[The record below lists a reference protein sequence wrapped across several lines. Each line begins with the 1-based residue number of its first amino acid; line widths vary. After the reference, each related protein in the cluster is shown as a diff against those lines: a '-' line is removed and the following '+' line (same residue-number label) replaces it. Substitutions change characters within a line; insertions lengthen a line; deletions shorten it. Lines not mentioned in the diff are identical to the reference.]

1 LICLQLIKRQ
11 FGMVGQ
17 VSQAT
22 GGASAQS
29 TGTVCLDLARCIRDK
44 LPLEKRDDYV
54 ELEDWLTDHDDETLA
69 ANRAQLRDYI
79 GRGTFGNSEKEFVHC
94 ALLRLFT
101 KKFAN
106 TCLSWAGV
114 RGNKEFTLKTS
125 KVWELLYDVINPKF
139 PNFQKIWQCTSII
152 FIKMLQRRHVLAA
165 VVSGSAMMVNV
176 VVRNR
181 NLLFRQMLKLRRSQV
196 LSNRWMSNKEASYVT
211 VCYAERTD

>member
-1 LICLQLIKRQ
+1 MVCLQLIKRQ

-17 VSQAT
+17 VSQAA

-44 LPLEKRDDYV
+44 LPIEKRDDYV

-114 RGNKEFTLKTS
+114 RANKEFTLKTS
-125 KVWELLYDVINPKF
+125 KVWELLYDVINAKC
-139 PNFQKIWQCTSII
+139 PNFQKNMAMH
-152 FIKMLQRRHVLAA
+152 FNNFHKDVGKEARVGGHRVRFGDDGQRGGQEQEPAVQADAEVASASLGEVLAGN
-165 VVSGSAMMVNV
+165 SE
-176 VVRNR
+176 
-181 NLLFRQMLKLRRSQV
+181 QV
-196 LSNRWMSNKEASYVT
+196 DE
-211 VCYAERTD
+211 